1 MAKLKVQHT
10 RTGAAGYEAGATI
23 VEDSYVSPTTI
34 NGTNIGGTGGDNS
47 QTVPTIRISYLRD
60 TGGAVD
66 TGYIVRQKGSAKFA
80 VKNTADANA
89 SVVSL
94 VNKLASE
101 LTTANTAT
109 ILANTMIITG
119 SNLANIGTGGGGYTN
134 NRAFAYI
141 TYATANVAGNS
152 SPTVGHQF
160 SGGPGGL
167 GTGFPTGNV
176 TVVAINSST
185 NVTVSCATQ
194 TVTGNTTGRIQAIES
209 FNVYHISNKFVQE
222 WPTAPAGEQKWRYYL
237 GAPYSSGAAILSSQP
252 QWQGVVLARVDNN

>member
-10 RTGAAGYEAGATI
+10 RTGAPGYEASATI
-23 VEDSYVSPTTI
+23 VEDSYVSPITI

-80 VKNTADANA
+80 VNNTSDANT

-109 ILANTMIITG
+109 ILANTMVITG
-119 SNLANIGTGGGGYTN
+119 ANLANIGTGGGGYTN
-134 NRAFAYI
+134 NRAYAYI

-152 SPTVGHQF
+152 SPTIGHQF
-160 SGGPGGL
+160 SGNS
-167 GTGFPTGNV
+167 GFLTGNV

-194 TVTGNTTGRIQAIES
+194 TVTGNTTGRIQATES
-209 FNVYHISNKFVQE
+209 FNVYHISNKFVTE
-222 WPTAPAGEQKWRYYL
+222 WPTSPAAEQKWRYYL
-237 GAPYSSGAAILSSQP
+237 GAPYSSGAATLSSQP